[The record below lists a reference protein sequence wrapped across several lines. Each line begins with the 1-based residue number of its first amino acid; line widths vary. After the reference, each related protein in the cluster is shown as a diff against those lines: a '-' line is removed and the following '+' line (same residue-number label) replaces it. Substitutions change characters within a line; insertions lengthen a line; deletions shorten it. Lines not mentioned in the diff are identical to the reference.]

1 MATEI
6 QRERLRGDLDAD
18 NQALTD
24 AEIDDAFAR
33 AVDQYG
39 DGSQASNSF
48 AVEAAARV
56 IAIGQLLAGAS
67 KRADYSQ
74 NESAEKRSQVFD
86 HLLRLRAIYES
97 DLQVA
102 QESAGQIF
110 GPRPQP
116 GGGEGDPPGRVPCVG
131 RPITRA
137 G

>member
-18 NQALTD
+18 EAALTD

-33 AVDQYG
+33 AVEQHG
-39 DGSQASNSF
+39 DGSQASF

-67 KRADYSQ
+67 KRADTSQ

-86 HLLRLRAIYES
+86 HLLRLRAIYEGDVKAAS
-97 DLQVA
+97 D
-102 QESAGQIF
+102 SAVGF
-110 GPRPQP
+110 GGLRRKP
-116 GGGEGDPPGRVPCVG
+116 
-131 RPITRA
+131 TRIEA
-137 G
+137 YPDA